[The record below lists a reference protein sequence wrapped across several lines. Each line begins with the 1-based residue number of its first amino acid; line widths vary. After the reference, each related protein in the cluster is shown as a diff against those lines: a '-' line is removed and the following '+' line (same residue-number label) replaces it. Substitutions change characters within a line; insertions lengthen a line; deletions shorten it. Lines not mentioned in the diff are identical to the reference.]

1 MIGYAVYV
9 ISMDARPIVSEKFQ
23 SAKSIPDET
32 LLAGLL
38 TAVQGVAAEM
48 TKKEDAEINSIMI
61 DNLSY
66 HFKSFGQYQIVLV
79 TDLPESPENV
89 LQKIGLRFM
98 KEYGETL
105 LNGSLDQKKYKP
117 FINSINEIV
126 KDEMITDDAK
136 MINPTKKFSSGE
148 LYQLPEELQPTALAM
163 ISLKEGNAE
172 QVAEESGKNLKETKI
187 YLEKLQQI
195 GLIGKKL
202 GEVPL
207 YFCSF

>member
-9 ISMDARPIVSEKFQ
+9 ISMDGRPIVSEKFQ
-23 SAKSIPDET
+23 SAKTIPDET

-38 TAVQGVAAEM
+38 TAVQGVASEM
-48 TKKEDAEINSIMI
+48 TKNDEAEINSIMI

-79 TDLPESPENV
+79 TDLPESPENI
-89 LQKIGLRFM
+89 LQKLGLRFM
-98 KEYGETL
+98 KEFGETL
-105 LNGSLDQKKYKP
+105 LNGSFDQKRFMP
-117 FINSINEIV
+117 FITSINEIV
-126 KDEMITDDAK
+126 KEEMITDDTK

-148 LYQLPEELQPTALAM
+148 LYQLSEELQPTALAM

-172 QVAEESGKNLKETKI
+172 QIAEESGKNLKETKAF
-187 YLEKLQQI
+187 LEELQQL

-202 GEVPL
+202 GDVPL

>member
-9 ISMDARPIVSEKFQ
+9 ISMDGRPIVSEKFQ
-23 SAKSIPDET
+23 SAKNIPDDT

-38 TAVQGVAAEM
+38 TAVQGVAAEI
-48 TKKEDAEINSIMI
+48 TKKDDAEINSIMI

-79 TDLPESPENV
+79 TDLHESPENI

-98 KEYGETL
+98 KEYGEIL
-105 LNGSLDQKKYKP
+105 LNGSFDQKKYRP

-126 KDEMITDDAK
+126 KEELITDDAK

-172 QVAEESGKNLKETKI
+172 QIAEESGKNLKETEE

-195 GLIGKKL
+195 GLIGKKMSD
-202 GEVPL
+202 VPL